1 MYKVK
6 NIIQIIE
13 EKKKTVEDSNDL
25 FVHEEEDYC
34 KAVREVIFGV
44 TIILN
49 IKVIVIEKTLSVD
62 EY

>member
-1 MYKVK
+1 MKK
-6 NIIQIIE
+6 
-13 EKKKTVEDSNDL
+13 KKKTVEDSNDL

-34 KAVREVIFGV
+34 KTVREVIFGV

-62 EY
+62 AY